1 MEFKDLLTTVTKI
14 AKTHSP
20 EILMALGI
28 SGMMSTVYLTGKAS
42 FEAARLIDLEE
53 EEEGPNQDTRKRI
66 MERTK
71 LVWKLYIPAAA
82 SGAVSVACA
91 IGSFKASGRKTTAAI
106 TAYSLTER
114 AFAEYKEKVVEELG
128 KGKSQ
133 KIVDQIAQ
141 DRVLANPEPSK
152 EVVILPSGHVLCHES
167 YTGRYFRSDMES
179 LRKAENDINA
189 KINHERYVTLDEF
202 YELVGLMSTSNSG
215 DLGWDSDRLL
225 ALEFS
230 TVISE
235 SGEPC
240 ISFNYNYVKPL
251 T

>member
-1 MEFKDLLTTVTKI
+1 MEFNALLTTVTKI

-28 SGMMSTVYLTGKAS
+28 SSMVSTVYLTGKAS

-53 EEEGPNQDTRKRI
+53 EEEGPSQNRRKRI
-66 MERTK
+66 QERTK

-91 IGSFKASGRKTTAAI
+91 IGSFKASGNKTAAAVA
-106 TAYSLTER
+106 AYSLTEK
-114 AFAEYKEKVVEELG
+114 AFSEYKEHVVEELG

-152 EVVILPSGHVLCHES
+152 EVVIMPSGHILCCEMF
-167 YTGRYFRSDMES
+167 TGRYFRSDMES
-179 LRKAENDINA
+179 LRKAENEINA

-202 YELVGLMSTSNSG
+202 YELVGLKGTTNSAS
-215 DLGWDSDRLL
+215 LGWDSDRLM
-225 ALEFS
+225 ALDFS
-230 TVISE
+230 TVISID
-235 SGEPC
+235 GEPC
-240 ISFNYNYVKPL
+240 LAFDYNYVKPL
-251 T
+251 